1 MSAFGEVELEALY
14 ERLEKPVYN
23 VVYRWVWN
31 REEARDVV
39 QDAFVRL
46 WRMRKRV
53 EMATVEPLVY
63 KIALNLA
70 RSRLR
75 RRRIIRWVGLDAVSA
90 TLRDPRD
97 VEGGM
102 ARSEDQ
108 ARVREAVLALP
119 DELRQ
124 VILLCEFSD
133 MDYEQIAEA
142 LSIPP
147 GTVGSRRNRA
157 LRKLRE
163 LLA

>member
-1 MSAFGEVELEALY
+1 MPAFGEVELEALY

-31 REEARDVV
+31 PEEARDVV
-39 QDAFVRL
+39 QETFVRL

-53 EMATVEPLVY
+53 EAATVEPLVY
-63 KIALNLA
+63 KIAVNLA

-75 RRRIIRWVGLDAVSA
+75 RRRILRWVGLDAVSA
-90 TLRDPRD
+90 TLRDAED
-97 VEGGM
+97 VEAGM

-119 DELRQ
+119 DELRH

-147 GTVGSRRNRA
+147 GTVGSRRHRA
-157 LRKLRE
+157 LKKLRE

>member
-1 MSAFGEVELEALY
+1 MTAFGEVELEALY

-23 VVYRWVWN
+23 VVYRWLWN
-31 REEARDVV
+31 PEEARDVV

-46 WRMRKRV
+46 WRMRRRI
-53 EMATVEPLVY
+53 ELATVEPLVY

-75 RRRIIRWVGLDAVSA
+75 RRRIIRWVGFDAVA
-90 TLRDPRD
+90 PTLRDPQD
-97 VEGGM
+97 VEAGV

-119 DELRQ
+119 DDLRQ
-124 VILLCEFSD
+124 VIVLCEFSG
-133 MDYEQIAEA
+133 MKYEQIAEA

-147 GTVGSRRNRA
+147 GTVGSRRHRA
-157 LRKLRE
+157 LTKLRE

>member
-1 MSAFGEVELEALY
+1 MPAFGEVELEALY

-31 REEARDVV
+31 PEEARDIV
-39 QDAFVRL
+39 QKTFVRL
-46 WRMRKRV
+46 WRMRQRV

-75 RRRIIRWVGLDAVSA
+75 RRRIIRWVGLDAVSS
-90 TLRDPRD
+90 TLRDPQD
-97 VEGGM
+97 VEAGM
-102 ARSEDQ
+102 ARSQDR

-124 VILLCEFSD
+124 VIVLCELSD
-133 MDYEQIAEA
+133 MKYEQIAEA

-163 LLA
+163 LLE

>member
-1 MSAFGEVELEALY
+1 MTAFGEVELEALY

-23 VVYRWVWN
+23 VVYRWLWN
-31 REEARDVV
+31 PEEARDVV

-46 WRMRKRV
+46 WRMRRRI
-53 EMATVEPLVY
+53 ELATVEPLVY

-75 RRRIIRWVGLDAVSA
+75 RRRIIRWVGFDAVA
-90 TLRDPRD
+90 PTLRDPQD
-97 VEGGM
+97 VEAGV

-108 ARVREAVLALP
+108 ARVRQAVLALP
-119 DELRQ
+119 DDLRQ
-124 VILLCEFSD
+124 VIVLCEFSG
-133 MDYEQIAEA
+133 MKYEQIAEA

-147 GTVGSRRNRA
+147 GTVGSRRHRA
-157 LRKLRE
+157 LTKLRE

>member
-1 MSAFGEVELEALY
+1 MPAFGEVELQALY

-23 VVYRWVWN
+23 VVFRWVWN
-31 REEARDVV
+31 PEEARDVV

-46 WRMRKRV
+46 WRMRRRI
-53 EMATVEPLVY
+53 EPATVEPLVY

-75 RRRIIRWVGLDAVSA
+75 RRRIIRWVGLDAVSP
-90 TLRDPRD
+90 TLRNSKN
-97 VEGGM
+97 VEAGM
-102 ARSEDQ
+102 SRSEDR

-119 DELRQ
+119 DDLRQ
-124 VILLCEFSD
+124 VILLCELSD
-133 MDYEQIAEA
+133 MSYEQIAEA
-142 LSIPP
+142 LSIPT